1 MALPT
6 TRSSVADIDT
16 LFNQLIGDWGFQR
29 FELPTATV
37 PALDL
42 YEQNGQYIAEMA
54 VPGYKTSDINVEV
67 NANVLAIS
75 GTYSESSDKDGAKYH
90 RREIRRGS
98 FSRSIAMP
106 QELDPSSVTASV
118 ERGVLKVTASPVKPM
133 ASKKIPVQGSNS

>member
-6 TRSSVADIDT
+6 TRSSIADIDT
-16 LFNQLIGDWGFQR
+16 LFNQLIGDWGFPR
-29 FELPTATV
+29 FELPMATV

-54 VPGYKTSDINVEV
+54 VPGYKTSDVNVEV

-75 GTYSESSDKDGAKYH
+75 GTYSESLDKDGAKYH

-106 QELDPSSVTASV
+106 QELDPNSVTASV
-118 ERGVLKVTASPVKPM
+118 ERGILKVTASPVKPM
-133 ASKKIPVQGSNS
+133 ASKKILVQGNNS